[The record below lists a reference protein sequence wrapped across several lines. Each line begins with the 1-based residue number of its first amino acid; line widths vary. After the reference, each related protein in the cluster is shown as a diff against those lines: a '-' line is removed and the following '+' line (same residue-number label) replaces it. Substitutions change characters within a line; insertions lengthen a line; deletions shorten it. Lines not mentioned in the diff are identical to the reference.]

1 MYTELHIEYSDPK
14 EQLQPITFKFKIRD
28 TGIAQRWA
36 EKVNI
41 CIESYQIDDPNRFYG
56 FDDYETEK
64 NRAISS
70 INECCDIIDE
80 YQPIVNR
87 RISDP
92 VNQDTLNY
100 LHHIFEVYHGLLD
113 QPHDFY
119 VGAPENVQKALA
131 KLNIEVHR
139 CESFVNDS
147 GRKIMP
153 RHVVT
158 WFGMD
163 RNTELR
169 PEDYDHFTDLYTP
182 GTVYLQ
188 YVEIGKTLEDLAID
202 NDQYI
207 HPEAYKPFKHY
218 TADFLVRYFG
228 ISTETWKQNRI
239 RMKSY
244 YEDHKDFFDSR
255 GLPLNHPMNRP
266 GYIPVAD
273 IYPSYLNLLH
283 MLPRRQYVKSVKVI

>member
-14 EQLQPITFKFKIRD
+14 ELLDSLVFKFKIRD
-28 TGIAQRWA
+28 SGIAQRWA
-36 EKVNI
+36 EKVDI
-41 CIESYQIDDPNRFYG
+41 CTKSYAIDDPNRFYG

-64 NRAISS
+64 KRAIAY
-70 INECCDIIDE
+70 INECCDIIDD
-80 YQPIVNR
+80 YQPIVIR

-92 VNQDTLNY
+92 VDQDTLNY

-119 VGAPENVQKALA
+119 IGAPEHVQKALA

-139 CESFVNDS
+139 CESFVNGS
-147 GRKIMP
+147 GRRIMP

-158 WFGMD
+158 WFGME
-163 RNTELR
+163 RNTELQ
-169 PEDYDHFTDLYTP
+169 PQDYDHFTDIYTP

-207 HPEAYKPFKHY
+207 HPEAYKPFKYY

-228 ISTETWKQNRI
+228 TSSETWKQNRV

-244 YEDHKDFFDSR
+244 YEQHKDFFDSR
-255 GLPLNHPMNRP
+255 GLPLSHPHNRP

-273 IYPSYLNLLH
+273 IYPKYLTLVHLLVN
-283 MLPRRQYVKSVKVI
+283 RQHVKSVKII